1 MIWFT
6 SDTHFGAER
15 TLNLS
20 KRPFKSVSEMNDELI
35 NNWNNVVAEDDIV
48 YHLGDFGDYTII
60 KQLKGRVVLVY
71 GNYERR
77 DEKLINNLK
86 DELLNMGFYKVIES
100 GILVENMTD
109 EIYFNMSHEPS
120 KHKEMSEH
128 LFNVFGH
135 IHKLQMIKPYGLNVG
150 TDAHNYTPIDLD
162 TVLHYRNAILNF
174 FDDEVF
180 Y

>member
-20 KRPFKSVSEMNDELI
+20 KRPFKSVSEMNNELI

-109 EIYFNMSHEPS
+109 EIYFNI
-120 KHKEMSEH
+120 
-128 LFNVFGH
+128 F
-135 IHKLQMIKPYGLNVG
+135 
-150 TDAHNYTPIDLD
+150 
-162 TVLHYRNAILNF
+162 
-174 FDDEVF
+174 
-180 Y
+180 